1 MKIINRSSIN
11 RSQPNTPRPFSTF
24 LALAGWPTLAWLV
37 PFLGLTAA
45 SGEIVGAVDCGDS
58 VWDADDDERYV
69 TRFHEHHGLIEPVEP
84 LATYLEI
91 RNYDR
96 FNGAVLDDR
105 LALVAR
111 SGADQGWSPT
121 VGVDSWSVSLN
132 EMYRHTGDRRYFDE
146 NLKLV
151 RVVINNRDDRR
162 VPQEQLWNGSV
173 VPLWSDGT
181 YSSRGRE
188 AYVLHTGLI
197 AYPIFDF
204 LLLAREDPNLL
215 AAFDSGEYDRIL
227 ADVQAAVAFHDAEW
241 VDGPGPS
248 EGYYHHPSDYQDS
261 NYATVPVPFNW
272 LSAMGRALW
281 TSHLLTGNLEHR
293 DRAIRLAHYCRNR
306 LHPTPDGAY
315 IWEYYLPR
323 ESIRHLSKQW
333 NEVFSEDT
341 GHAALSLTF
350 PIMMADHG
358 QVFDA
363 SDMMRF
369 GQTVRCGFGRL
380 GGGVLLGEINGDPT
394 RFGPA
399 QVSVMAPFLRL
410 TPYVPEVF
418 SIIAAYYTYFI
429 DSEGP
434 LDGALLRRFEPTAAV
449 PTVVQEELERPL
461 VAALAQPYPNP
472 FNSSVQIEYSLAIAA
487 PVRLEVFD
495 VSGQRLRTLVN
506 ARQASGTHRAH
517 WDADGVA
524 AGPYIVRLRAGE
536 WSQVR
541 KLMLIK

>member
-1 MKIINRSSIN
+1 MKAINRSIIN
-11 RSQPNTPRPFSTF
+11 ST
-24 LALAGWPTLAWLV
+24 LPATLAWLV
-37 PFLGLTAA
+37 LTAA
-45 SGEIVGAVDCGDS
+45 AGETVGAADCGDS
-58 VWDADDDERYV
+58 VWDADADERYV
-69 TRFHEHHGLIEPVEP
+69 NRFHEHHGLIEPVEP

-96 FNGAVLDDR
+96 FNGPVLDDR

-121 VGVDSWSVSLN
+121 VGVDSWSESLN

-151 RVVINNRDDRR
+151 RVVINNRDDQRT
-162 VPQEQLWNGSV
+162 PQEQLWNDSV
-173 VPLWSDGT
+173 APLWSDGT

-188 AYVLHTGLI
+188 AYVLHTGSI

-204 LLLAREDPNLL
+204 LLIAREAPDLL
-215 AAFDSGEYDRIL
+215 AAFAPGEYDRIL
-227 ADVQAAVAFHDAEW
+227 ADVQEAVAFHDAEW

-248 EGYYHHPSDYQDS
+248 EGYYHHPPDYQDS

-281 TSHLLTGNLEHR
+281 ASYLLTGDSEHR
-293 DRAIRLAHYCRNR
+293 DRAIRLAHYCKNR

-323 ESIRHLSKQW
+323 ESVRHQSKQW

-341 GHAALSLTF
+341 GHAAFSLTF

-358 QVFDA
+358 QVFDDD
-363 SDMMRF
+363 DMMRF
-369 GQTVRCGFGRL
+369 GRTVRCGFGRL
-380 GGGVLLGEINGDPT
+380 GEGVLLGEINGDPT

-399 QVSVMAPFLRL
+399 QISVMAPLLRL

-418 SIIAAYYTYFI
+418 SLISAYYTLFI

-434 LDGALLRRFEPTAAV
+434 LEGALLRRFEPTAAV
-449 PTVVQEELERPL
+449 PTAVHEKLERPL
-461 VAALAQPYPNP
+461 MMALAQPYPNP

-487 PVRLEVFD
+487 EVHLEIFD
-495 VSGQRLRTLVN
+495 VTGQRLRTLVN
-506 ARQASGTHRAH
+506 AQQTPGTHRAH
-517 WDADGVA
+517 WDADDVA
-524 AGPYIVRLRAGE
+524 AGPYIVRLQAGE
-536 WSQVR
+536 WSQTR
-541 KLMLIK
+541 KLMLLK

>member
-1 MKIINRSSIN
+1 MKISNRGIINLIQSKTR
-11 RSQPNTPRPFSTF
+11 RAFSTF
-24 LALAGWPTLAWLV
+24 PALMGRPTLAWLV

-45 SGEIVGAVDCGDS
+45 SGGAVGAANCGDA
-58 VWDADDDERYV
+58 VWDADDDERYIA
-69 TRFHEHHGLIEPVEP
+69 RFHDHHGPLEPVEP

-91 RNYDR
+91 RDYDR

-105 LALVAR
+105 LELVER
-111 SGADQGWSPT
+111 SGTDQGWSPT
-121 VGVDSWSVSLN
+121 VGVDSWSASLN

-151 RVVINNRDDRR
+151 RVVIDNRDDRR
-162 VPQEQLWNGSV
+162 TPQEQLWNDSV
-173 VPLWSDGT
+173 APLWSDGT
-181 YSSRGRE
+181 YSPRGRE

-204 LLLAREDPNLL
+204 LLLAREDPDLL
-215 AAFDSGEYDRIL
+215 AAFNPGEYDRIL
-227 ADVQAAVAFHDAEW
+227 AAVQEAVAFHDAEW
-241 VDGPGPS
+241 IDGPGPS
-248 EGYYHHPSDYQDS
+248 EGHYQHPSDYEDS

-281 TSHLLTGNLEHR
+281 TSYLLTGDSDHR

-315 IWEYYLPR
+315 IWKYYLPR
-323 ESIRHLSKQW
+323 ESVRHQSKQW
-333 NEVFSEDT
+333 DGVFSEDT
-341 GHAALSLTF
+341 GHAALSLPF
-350 PIMMADHG
+350 PILMADHG

-363 SDMMRF
+363 DDMMRF

-380 GGGVLLGEINGDPT
+380 GQGVLLGEINGDPT

-410 TPYVPEVF
+410 APYVPEVF
-418 SIIAAYYTYFI
+418 PVIAAYYTHFI

-434 LDGALLRRFEPTAAV
+434 LEGALLRRFEPAAV
-449 PTVVQEELERPL
+449 PTAVRGELERPL

-487 PVRLEVFD
+487 AVRLEIFD

-506 ARQASGTHRAH
+506 AQQASGTHRAY

-524 AGPYIVRLRAGE
+524 AGPYIVRLQADE
-536 WSQVR
+536 WSQTR
-541 KLMLIK
+541 KLLLIK